1 MLDVYSSVCVCVC
14 QTLFL
19 RVLSFFL
26 PITISRGH
34 GSCFPSHAN
43 EAMGFSRKGMW
54 AHIPAPA
61 IGTFDYAVT
70 PLSSFWFMVFSWY
83 FP

>member
-1 MLDVYSSVCVCVC
+1 MLDVYSSVCVCVSNPVSKGP
-14 QTLFL
+14 FL
-19 RVLSFFL
+19 FL